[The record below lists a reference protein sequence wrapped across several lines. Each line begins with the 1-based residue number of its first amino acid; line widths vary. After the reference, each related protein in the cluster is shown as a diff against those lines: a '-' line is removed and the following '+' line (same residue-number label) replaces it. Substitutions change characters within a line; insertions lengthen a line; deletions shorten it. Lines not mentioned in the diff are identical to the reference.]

1 MIYDPCSMAHTVRV
15 GHTVRV
21 ILMSHFSNLQKVNR
35 DNKNNATMGKQNEYR
50 DRRHTAPAG
59 ERPIRKPTSTLNKA
73 DNITTG
79 PAIYPTDTDPNS

>member
-1 MIYDPCSMAHTVRV
+1 MYFRVRMPN
-15 GHTVRV
+15 HI
-21 ILMSHFSNLQKVNR
+21 ILTLISFFSNLQKVNR

>member
-1 MIYDPCSMAHTVRV
+1 
-15 GHTVRV
+15 
-21 ILMSHFSNLQKVNR
+21 
-35 DNKNNATMGKQNEYR
+35 MGKQNEYR

-59 ERPIRKPTSTLNKA
+59 ERPIRKATSTLNRA

>member
-1 MIYDPCSMAHTVRV
+1 MIHTV
-15 GHTVRV
+15 GV